1 MKAIDRT
8 LSGSTPGDSLGR
20 RFLQSRMH
28 RAVSRRDAAEA
39 IGISA
44 GQLGKI
50 ERGGVQMVSEP
61 STIIRAANLY
71 GVPQVWLYCGSAG
84 GSRFVPEWYSVAEVQ

>member
-1 MKAIDRT
+1 MKVIDRT
-8 LSGSTPGDSLGR
+8 LAGSTPGDNLGR
-20 RFLQSRMH
+20 RFLQARM
-28 RAVSRRDAAEA
+28 RRSVSRKEAAEA

-61 STIIRAANLY
+61 ATIIRAANLY

-84 GSRFVPEWYSVAEVQ
+84 GVRFVPDWYSVGEVA